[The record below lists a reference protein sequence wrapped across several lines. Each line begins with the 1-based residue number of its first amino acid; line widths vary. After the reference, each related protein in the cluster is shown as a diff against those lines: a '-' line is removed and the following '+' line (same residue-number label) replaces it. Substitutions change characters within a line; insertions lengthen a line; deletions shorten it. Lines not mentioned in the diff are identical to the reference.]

1 MSKAEETDSAAR
13 REAEGSPSRRIAGWK
28 KALLALSLVLMASS
42 GGLWGVDHLARV
54 DEKPAAAP
62 TTRPGAGVPG
72 VHGLVAAPK
81 TAELPPPAEE
91 APEAGADWVPAV
103 FRLGFSFFVGFCI
116 AYALRA
122 FFKVSMVAIGLILL
136 ALFGLQYAGVVQV
149 DWSAMGRH
157 YDGVMSWLAGQVA
170 GMKSFVT
177 GYLPSAASASAGL
190 FAGFRRG

>member
-1 MSKAEETDSAAR
+1 MSDANETGSSSR
-13 REAEGSPSRRIAGWK
+13 GEAQVSPLRRIAGWK

-42 GGLWGVDHLARV
+42 GGLWGVSHFARV

-62 TTRPGAGVPG
+62 ATRPGTPVPG
-72 VHGLVAAPK
+72 VHGLVATPK
-81 TAELPPPAEE
+81 TAETPEPAEE
-91 APEAGADWVPAV
+91 TPEPAADWYPAV

-122 FFKVSMVAIGLILL
+122 FFKVSLAAIGVILL

-157 YDGVMSWLAGQVA
+157 YDGVVGWLAGQFS
-170 GMKSFVT
+170 GFKNFVT
-177 GYLPSAASASAGL
+177 GYLPSAASAGVGL